1 MPRFT
6 IHLLALGLAAAVA
19 GACTRAPAELPTADA
34 SPRGASSAASSP
46 VASHAAPVESSNE
59 RRAVVPP
66 RETLPLLW
74 DDPKDFVRSAPKS
87 PARMAEYVV
96 PRAGAD
102 AEDAEVTVM
111 TFGPRQGG
119 TVDDNVK
126 RWMDQF
132 QPALPTPRRM
142 TRDINGMHVTFV
154 EVAGTFA
161 GNMMPNRQNLV
172 APQSKAGW
180 RLIGAIVE
188 SPSGLWFFKMT
199 GPDLTV
205 RGGAREFE
213 DMVRSVRPR

>member
-1 MPRFT
+1 MPRFAT
-6 IHLLALGLAAAVA
+6 HLLSLALPVLASAS
-19 GACTRAPAELPTADA
+19 CTRAPAELPAPDPPP
-34 SPRGASSAASSP
+34 SGASAAASVHLPEAQAPVSP
-46 VASHAAPVESSNE
+46 NEHHAA
-59 RRAVVPP
+59 VPP
-66 RETLPLLW
+66 RSLLPLLW
-74 DDPKDFVRSAPKS
+74 DDPRDFVRTEPKS

-96 PRAGAD
+96 PHAGSD

-142 TRDINGMHVTFV
+142 TRDINGMQVTFV

-161 GNMMPNRQNLV
+161 GNMMPNRQNVL
-172 APQSKAGW
+172 APQAKTGW